1 MRKFGRLPSSQ
12 WKRNETCFILG
23 GGFSLKDV
31 DVELLRGRGRVVA
44 INDAYQLCP
53 FADVVYWA
61 DTRWFRLHHE
71 RLAEHTAPF
80 KVTRVDPEFRH
91 RVSPLYVLNLLIG
104 SGLSS
109 NRDAVVGLDGGA
121 NAINVAHL
129 LGAGTIVL
137 LGYDM
142 QANGHWHNGHE
153 GIKPTDQT
161 VYDHDYIPA
170 YGRLALS
177 ARKLGLKILN
187 ATPGSALKCFETVK
201 LDEVLGPCLAE

>member
-1 MRKFGRLPSSQ
+1 MKKLGGLPAK
-12 WKRNETCFILG
+12 WRWNEICFILG
-23 GGFSLKDV
+23 GGPSLKNV
-31 DVELLRGRGRVVA
+31 DIELLRGRGRVIA

-71 RLAEHTAPF
+71 RLADHTAPF
-80 KVTRVDPEFRH
+80 KVTRADPEFRH
-91 RVSPLYVLNLLIG
+91 QVSPLYVLKLAAG
-104 SGLSS
+104 YGLSS
-109 NRDAVVGLDGGA
+109 SHDTITGIDGGA

-142 QANGHWHNGHE
+142 RANGHWHNGHE
-153 GIKPTDQT
+153 GMKPTDQT
-161 VYDHDYIPA
+161 VYDRDYIPA

-177 ARKLGLKILN
+177 AQKLGLKILN
-187 ATPGSALKCFETVK
+187 ATTGSALKCFETAR
-201 LDEVLGPCLAE
+201 LDKVLGLCLAE